1 PAKTYDG
8 LAYSGGNGV
17 SYSGFVNGETAAV
30 LGGALAY
37 GGTAQGAV
45 NAGTYTLTA
54 SGLNSANYAISY
66 APGALTVNQAAL
78 TVLTVTANNASK
90 TYDGLAYSGGNGVS
104 YSGFV
109 NGETAAVLGG
119 ALAYGGTAQ
128 GAVNAGTYTL
138 TASGLN
144 SANYA
149 ISYVPGTL
157 TINQAA
163 LVVTA
168 GNGTKTY
175 DGLAYSGGNGVSYS
189 GFVNG
194 ETAAVLGGTLAYGGT
209 AQGAVNAGTYTL
221 TASGLNSANYAIS
234 YVPGTLTINQA
245 ALVVTAGNGT
255 KTYDGLAY
263 SGGNG
268 VSYSGF
274 VNVET
279 AAVLGGTLA
288 YGGTAQGAVNAG
300 TYTLTASGL
309 SSANY
314 AITYAPGALTVNRAA
329 LTVTANNA
337 SKTYDGLAYSG
348 GNGVSYSGFVNGET
362 AAVLGGALAYGGTAQ
377 GAVNAGRY
385 TLTASGLASGNYA
398 ISYAPGAL
406 TVNSVVN
413 TGEITTPVVPASDAP
428 TASTLIRLTRAAS
441 DGDNPGG
448 ATVGDGVAPAAG
460 GGGALRSLSNA
471 PSTAARPVLV
481 VAPNPIRVGNAP

>member
-1 PAKTYDG
+1 PLAISYAPGALTVNQAALTVTANNASKTYDGLAYSGGNGVSYSGFVNGETAAVLGGALAYGGTAQGAVNAGTYTLTASGLSSANYAISYAPGALTVNQAALTVTANNASKTYDGLAYSGGNGVSYSGFVNGETATVLGGTLAYGGTAQGAVNAGTYTLTASGLASGNYAISYAPGALTVNQAALTVTANNASKTYDG

-157 TINQAA
+157 TINQ
-163 LVVTA
+163 
-168 GNGTKTY
+168 
-175 DGLAYSGGNGVSYS
+175 
-189 GFVNG
+189 
-194 ETAAVLGGTLAYGGT
+194 
-209 AQGAVNAGTYTL
+209 
-221 TASGLNSANYAIS
+221 
-234 YVPGTLTINQA
+234 
-245 ALVVTAGNGT
+245 
-255 KTYDGLAY
+255 
-263 SGGNG
+263 
-268 VSYSGF
+268 
-274 VNVET
+274 
-279 AAVLGGTLA
+279 
-288 YGGTAQGAVNAG
+288 
-300 TYTLTASGL
+300 
-309 SSANY
+309 
-314 AITYAPGALTVNRAA
+314 
-329 LTVTANNA
+329 
-337 SKTYDGLAYSG
+337 
-348 GNGVSYSGFVNGET
+348 
-362 AAVLGGALAYGGTAQ
+362 
-377 GAVNAGRY
+377 
-385 TLTASGLASGNYA
+385 
-398 ISYAPGAL
+398 
-406 TVNSVVN
+406 
-413 TGEITTPVVPASDAP
+413 
-428 TASTLIRLTRAAS
+428 
-441 DGDNPGG
+441 
-448 ATVGDGVAPAAG
+448 
-460 GGGALRSLSNA
+460 
-471 PSTAARPVLV
+471 
-481 VAPNPIRVGNAP
+481 